1 MTTLPM
7 KTTGGLISKAGGLSK
22 IGPTAAASAFTE
34 VVGAIKEY
42 KLTKLQV
49 AVDIAKIEA
58 ERERAV
64 AIIQAK
70 RDLMTAY
77 FEQAYAE
84 RERTF
89 DKGFELLDHAIETGN
104 MDVLNGALT
113 VIVKTIESS
122 PLADFASFNK
132 AIQDPGTSFTF

>member
-1 MTTLPM
+1 
-7 KTTGGLISKAGGLSK
+7 
-22 IGPTAAASAFTE
+22 
-34 VVGAIKEY
+34 
-42 KLTKLQV
+42 
-49 AVDIAKIEA
+49 
-58 ERERAV
+58 
-64 AIIQAK
+64 
-70 RDLMTAY
+70 MTAY
-77 FEQAYAE
+77 FEQGYAE

-132 AIQDPGTSFTF
+132 AIQDPGTSVTF

>member
-1 MTTLPM
+1 MAKVPM
-7 KTTGGLISKAGGLSK
+7 KSASGLVAKTGGLSK
-22 IGPTAAASAFTE
+22 IGPAAAVSAFTE

-42 KLTKLQV
+42 NLTKLQV
-49 AVDIAKIEA
+49 AVDIANIEA
-58 ERERAV
+58 ERDKTL

-70 RDLMTAY
+70 RDLMILH
-77 FEQAYAE
+77 FEHSYSE
-84 RERTF
+84 RSRTF
-89 DKGFELLDHAIETGN
+89 NKGFELLDCAIETGN

-113 VIVKTIESS
+113 MIVKTIESS

>member
-1 MTTLPM
+1 M
-7 KTTGGLISKAGGLSK
+7 KTKGGLISKAGGLSK

-49 AVDIAKIEA
+49 TIDIAKIEA
-58 ERERAV
+58 DRDRAV

-89 DKGFELLDHAIETGN
+89 DKGFEMLDHAIETGD

-122 PLADFASFNK
+122 PLVDFASFTK
-132 AIQDPGTSFTF
+132 AIQDPDTNFTF